1 MATRRTAGR
10 LWASLGLVSAVGL
23 MVAVTCAVVAAIVV
37 YRDAIVTQGVR
48 STIENAAATDRAID
62 VTVRAPSVDVA
73 EVTERLGAGSLGAFE
88 PAVFAVSPSY
98 RITEPSIDDASN
110 PESAA
115 ADEPAIITRVAT
127 FAGDDL
133 WQVVSGDLAP
143 LEATDASSPVPAALH
158 ADAASLLGLDTGD
171 SVRLEPSTAGRT
183 DGLELQVVA
192 LVTPADPGDPRWFA
206 QPFGRAGSTSSGSF
220 VDVGPFFVPAVDF
233 AQIGGDASYIA
244 RLAVDPDRVEP
255 GDIDGIVR
263 AVEAAPDTF
272 AAALAPDRVRVE
284 SGLDGLL
291 ANVDT
296 SVRSTTA
303 VIAAVL
309 LQVAAVALFGLA
321 VAASVLFASRRSE
334 RILLH
339 SRGISNAQVIRDALV
354 EATVIVVP
362 AAIIGPFLA
371 VGAVGLVGQW
381 GPIGS
386 AGLDLRGA
394 ASAAAFAASAVAA
407 GIAVALIV
415 WPAIAA
421 ARLPVGEVGRPTGT
435 PFLRRTGLDIV
446 LVVLAVAGLWQLQRT
461 GSVASTA
468 EPGGRTSVD
477 PVLVL
482 APTLGIAAASL
493 LAVRLL
499 GVAANGL
506 ERVGARSR
514 RLAPALAG
522 REAARSGGR
531 RNRSSVLVVVA
542 VAVASFALIQSVSWE
557 RSQRDQADAAVGAD
571 VVVVPDGRPDAGVAA
586 ANLAARYR
594 ALDGVTAVWPIGDR
608 SVAVAAQPRPVPL
621 VALEAGEFATYSRT
635 RPDVVADADTIA
647 TLAAPVELG
656 GVELPASG
664 GEVTARIR
672 LTAATAGPDGE
683 REPTPTEAEI
693 AIIVTDEFG
702 TLRRL
707 AAVESIVT
715 ADGGATTTEVTFGR
729 IDVAGSEDRR
739 AHLVEIEVDVP
750 IPFIDVGTFVADV
763 DGDGVDDTSPLDV
776 PTVQA
781 EIELLELAVG
791 GAALDLGL
799 AAWRPLAPPPERF
812 TISPPAAS
820 VDTVETGDTGD
831 TALALD
837 LDAGTTAQRQASAQ
851 FRFVTADAEAFAGS
865 TDGTTQIDVLATP
878 QLVEELAVGLDTP
891 VNVRIGGTRL
901 ALRIVGETGVVPFA
915 ADEPLAF
922 LADHATL
929 AAADYLANGARSEP
943 DRWVVVLDESD
954 REEVTTILRE
964 APFESAAV
972 ADRWQEAE
980 QRIGDPILVGL
991 TGSLLIAVGA
1001 VAIVAIVGLVM
1012 AAVTGARDRRGA
1024 NAVLRALGASRRE
1037 LRQWLVRETVPIG
1050 VLAIAIGLAGGV
1062 VIASVVSSALTGD
1075 RDGGDAVPP
1084 PQLVVPWV
1092 ALAAL
1097 VGVALVAIALVPL
1110 ATTRLLHGVRPADEL
1125 RIGDQR

>member
-1 MATRRTAGR
+1 
-10 LWASLGLVSAVGL
+10 

-48 STIENAAATDRAID
+48 STIENAAATDRALE
-62 VTVRAPSVDVA
+62 VTVRAPAVDLA
-73 EVTERLGAGSLGAFE
+73 EVTDRLGADALGAFE

-98 RITEPSIDDASN
+98 RITEPSIDDASS
-110 PESAA
+110 PESATA
-115 ADEPAIITRVAT
+115 AEPAIITRVAT

-133 WQVVSGDLAP
+133 WQVVSGDIAP
-143 LEATDASSPVPAALH
+143 LEATEASAPVPAVLH
-158 ADAASLLGLDTGD
+158 ADAASQLGLDTGD
-171 SVRLEPSTAGRT
+171 SVRLEPSTSGRAE
-183 DGLELQVVA
+183 GLELQVVA
-192 LVTPADPGDPRWFA
+192 IVMPTDPGDARWFA

-272 AAALAPDRVRVE
+272 AVALSPDRVRVE
-284 SGLDGLL
+284 SGLDDLL

-303 VIAAVL
+303 VVAAVL

-334 RILLH
+334 RTLLY

-354 EATVIVVP
+354 EAAVIVVP
-362 AAIIGPFLA
+362 AALVGPFLA
-371 VGAVGLVGQW
+371 VGAVGLVGRW

-386 AGLDLRGA
+386 AGLDLHGTV
-394 ASAAAFAASAVAA
+394 SGGAFAVSAVAA

-415 WPAIAA
+415 WPAVAT
-421 ARLPVGEVGRPTGT
+421 ARLPADEVGRPTGT

-446 LVVLAVAGLWQLQRT
+446 LLVLAVAGLWQLKRI

-493 LAVRLL
+493 LAMRMLS
-499 GVAANGL
+499 VAANGL
-506 ERVGARSR
+506 ERLGARSR

-531 RNRSSVLVVVA
+531 RTRSSVLVVVA

-586 ANLAARYR
+586 ENLAARYR
-594 ALDGVTAVWPIGDR
+594 GLDGVTAVWPIGDR

-621 VALEAGEFATYSRT
+621 IALDAGEFATYSRA
-635 RPDVVADADTIA
+635 RSDVVADADTVA
-647 TLAAPVELG
+647 TLAAPVDLG

-672 LTAATAGPDGE
+672 LTATTAGPDGE
-683 REPTPTEAEI
+683 PQPTATEAEI
-693 AIIVTDEFG
+693 AIIVADEFG
-702 TLRRL
+702 TLRRIT
-707 AAVESIVT
+707 AVDPIVT
-715 ADGGATTTEVTFGR
+715 ADGGATITEVTFGR
-729 IDVAGSEDRR
+729 IDAAGGEDRR
-739 AHLVEIEVDVP
+739 PQLVEIEADVP
-750 IPFIDVGTFVADV
+750 IPFIDVSTFVTDV
-763 DGDGVDDTSPLDV
+763 DDDGVDDTSSLDV
-776 PTVQA
+776 PSVRTV
-781 EIELLELAVG
+781 IELLELDVD
-791 GAALDLGL
+791 GAPLDLGL
-799 AAWRPLAPPPERF
+799 AEWTPLAPAPARF
-812 TISPPAAS
+812 TISPPAA
-820 VDTVETGDTGD
+820 TVETVE
-831 TALALD
+831 TALVLD
-837 LDAGTTAQRQASAQ
+837 LDAGSTAQRQASAQ
-851 FRFVTADAEAFAGS
+851 FRFLTADADAVAGFA
-865 TDGTTQIDVLATP
+865 DGTTQVDVLATP
-878 QLVEELAVGLDTP
+878 QLVEELAAGLDTT
-891 VNVRIGGTRL
+891 VSVRIGGTRL

-915 ADEPLAF
+915 VDEPLAF

-954 REEVTTILRE
+954 REQVNTILRE
-964 APFESAAV
+964 VPFESAAV
-972 ADRWQEAE
+972 ADRWEEAE

-1050 VLAIAIGLAGGV
+1050 VLAIAIGLVAGV

-1110 ATTRLLHGVRPADEL
+1110 ATSRLLRGVRPADEL

>member
-1 MATRRTAGR
+1 MATRRTVAR
-10 LWASLGLVSAVGL
+10 LRASLGLVSAVGL

-48 STIENAAATDRAID
+48 STIEDAAATDRAIE
-62 VTVRAPSVDVA
+62 VKLRAPASAVVDVA
-73 EVTERLGAGSLGAFE
+73 DRLGAVELDEFQ
-88 PAVFAVSPSY
+88 PAVVAVSSSY
-98 RITEPSIDDASN
+98 RVTEPSIDDPTISG
-110 PESAA
+110 S
-115 ADEPAIITRVAT
+115 DGTTIITRAAT
-127 FAGDDL
+127 FVGDDL
-133 WQVVSGDLAP
+133 WEVASGDLAL
-143 LEATDASSPVPAALH
+143 LETTDVSTPVPAALH
-158 ADAASLLGLDTGD
+158 ADAAALLGLDIGD
-171 SVRLEPSTAGRT
+171 LVRLDPSAPGPAE
-183 DGLELQVVA
+183 GLDLRVVA
-192 LVTPADPGDPRWFA
+192 VIRPSDPGDPRWFG
-206 QPFGRAGSTSSGSF
+206 QPLGRAGSSSSGSF
-220 VDVGPFFVPAVDF
+220 TEIGPFFLPAVDF
-233 AQIGGDASYIA
+233 ARVAGDASYTA
-244 RLAVDPDRVEP
+244 RFAVDPDRVQP
-255 GDIDGIVR
+255 GDIDGIIR
-263 AVEAAPDTF
+263 AVDAAPDTF
-272 AAALAPDRVRVE
+272 GAALAPDRVRVE
-284 SGLDGLL
+284 TGLGDLL
-291 ANVDT
+291 ADTDT

-321 VAASVLFASRRSE
+321 VAASALFASRRSE

-339 SRGISNAQVIRDALV
+339 SRGISNAQVARDALA
-354 EATVIVVP
+354 EAAVIAAP
-362 AAIIGPFLA
+362 AVIIGPLLA
-371 VGAVGLVGQW
+371 VGAVGLVGRW

-386 AGLDLRGA
+386 AGLELRGA
-394 ASAAAFAASAVAA
+394 VSWAAFAASAVAA

-421 ARLPVGEVGRPTGT
+421 ARLPADEAGRPTGT

-446 LVVLAVAGLWQLQRT
+446 LVVLAVVGLWQLQRT
-461 GSVASTA
+461 GSVASAA

-493 LAVRLL
+493 LAVRML
-499 GVAANGL
+499 GVAASGL
-506 ERVGARSR
+506 ERIGARSR

-522 REAARSGGR
+522 REAARSEGR

-571 VVVVPDGRPDAGVAA
+571 VVVVPDGRPDAGVAPA
-586 ANLAARYR
+586 HLAAGYR

-608 SVAVAAQPRPVPL
+608 AVAVAAQPRPVPL
-621 VALEAGEFATYSRT
+621 VALDAGEFATYSRT

-647 TLAAPVELG
+647 ALAAPVDLG
-656 GVELPASG
+656 GVELPPSG
-664 GEVTARIR
+664 GEVTARVR
-672 LTAATAGPDGE
+672 LAASTPDPDGQ
-683 REPTPTEAEI
+683 PQPAPTEAEI
-693 AIIVTDEFG
+693 AIVVADEFG

-707 AAVESIVT
+707 PGVEPVIT
-715 ADGGATTTEVTFGR
+715 TDGGAATAEVSFGR
-729 IDVAGSEDRR
+729 LDATGGEDRPAR
-739 AHLVEIEVDVP
+739 LVEIEVEVP
-750 IPFIDVGTFVADV
+750 IPFVDVRTFVTDV

-776 PTVQA
+776 PTVRTG
-781 EIELLELAVG
+781 IELLELDVD
-791 GAALDLGL
+791 GAALDVGL
-799 AAWRPLAPPPERF
+799 ATWTPLAPAPARF

-820 VDTVETGDTGD
+820 VDTVDAVDTVD
-831 TALALD
+831 TVDAQLALD
-837 LDAGTTAQRQASAQ
+837 LDAGTTAQRQASAS
-851 FRFVTADAEAFAGS
+851 FRFVTADAEAVAGFDDGS
-865 TDGTTQIDVLATP
+865 TVVDVLATP

-891 VNVRIGGTRL
+891 VSVRIGGTRL
-901 ALRIVGETGVVPFA
+901 ALRVVGETDVVPFA
-915 ADEPLAF
+915 AGEPLAF

-929 AAADYLANGARSEP
+929 AAADYLASGARSDP

-954 REEVTTILRE
+954 RDEVTAVLGE
-964 APFESAAV
+964 APFISAAV
-972 ADRWQEAE
+972 ADRWEEAE

-1050 VLAIAIGLAGGV
+1050 ILAVTIGLAAGV

-1075 RDGGDAVPP
+1075 REGGDAVPP
-1084 PQLVVPWV
+1084 PQLVAPWP

-1110 ATTRLLHGVRPADEL
+1110 ATSRLLHGVRPADEL

>member
-1 MATRRTAGR
+1 MVVRSAGMATRRTVGR
-10 LWASLGLVSAVGL
+10 LRASLGLVSAVGL

-48 STIENAAATDRAID
+48 STIENADATDRSIE
-62 VTVRAPSVDVA
+62 VTVRAPASDVA
-73 EVTERLGAGSLGAFE
+73 DVTDRLGAETTRAFE
-88 PAVFAVSPSY
+88 SAVFAVSSSY
-98 RITEPSIDDASN
+98 RITEPSIDDEVS
-110 PESAA
+110 PESA

-133 WQVVSGDLAP
+133 WEVVTGDLAR
-143 LEATDASSPVPAALH
+143 LEPTDASTPVPAALH
-158 ADAASLLGLDTGD
+158 ADAASLLGLDAGD
-171 SVRLEPSTAGRT
+171 TVRLEPSTSGRT
-183 DGLELQVVA
+183 DELELQVVA
-192 LVTPADPGDPRWFA
+192 LVTPADPRDPRWFA
-206 QPFGRAGSTSSGSF
+206 QPFGRAGSSSSGSF
-220 VDVGPFFVPAVDF
+220 VDIGPFFVPAVDF
-233 AQIGGDASYIA
+233 AQLGGDASYIA

-255 GDIDGIVR
+255 GDIDGIVS
-263 AVEAAPDTF
+263 AVEAAPDRF

-284 SGLDGLL
+284 SGLDDLL

-303 VIAAVL
+303 VVAAVL
-309 LQVAAVALFGLA
+309 LQVAVVALFGLA

-339 SRGISNAQVIRDALV
+339 SRGISDGQLIRDALV
-354 EATVIVVP
+354 EAAVITVP

-371 VGAVGLVGQW
+371 VGAVGLVGRW

-386 AGLDLRGA
+386 AGLELRGA
-394 ASAAAFAASAVAA
+394 VSPAAFAASAVAA

-421 ARLPVGEVGRPTGT
+421 ARLPADEVGRPSRT

-461 GSVASTA
+461 GSVASAA

-493 LAVRLL
+493 LAVRMLS
-499 GVAANGL
+499 VVANGL
-506 ERVGARSR
+506 ERLGARSR

-586 ANLAARYR
+586 ANLAAGYR
-594 ALDGVTAVWPIGDR
+594 ALDGVSAVWPIGDR

-621 VALEAGEFATYSRT
+621 VALDTGEFATYSRT

-647 TLAAPVELG
+647 ALAAPVDLG
-656 GVELPASG
+656 GVELPPSG

-672 LTAATAGPDGE
+672 LMATTAGPEGE
-683 REPTPTEAEI
+683 PQPTPTEAEI

-707 AAVESIVT
+707 AAVEPIVT
-715 ADGGATTTEVTFGR
+715 ADGIATTTEVAFGR
-729 IDVAGSEDRR
+729 LDAVGSDVRR
-739 AHLVEIEVDVP
+739 ARLVEIEVDVP
-750 IPFIDVGTFVADV
+750 IPFIDVRTFVTDV

-776 PTVQA
+776 PSVRTG
-781 EIELLELAVG
+781 IELLELDVG
-791 GAALDLGL
+791 GAALDLDQ
-799 AAWRPLAPPPERF
+799 ASWTPLAPAPARF
-812 TISPPAAS
+812 TISPPAA
-820 VDTVETGDTGD
+820 TVGTLD

-851 FRFVTADAEAFAGS
+851 FRFVTADAEAFEGF
-865 TDGTTQIDVLATP
+865 TDGTTPVDVLATP
-878 QLVEELAVGLDTP
+878 QLVEELAVGLGTP
-891 VNVRIGGTRL
+891 VSVRIGGTRL
-901 ALRIVGETGVVPFA
+901 ALRVVGETGVVPFA

-922 LADHATL
+922 LVDHATL

-943 DRWVVVLDESD
+943 DRWAVVVDEFYSEAITTTLRDPPFDSD
-954 REEVTTILRE
+954 
-964 APFESAAV
+964 AV
-972 ADRWQEAE
+972 ADRWDEAE
-980 QRIGDPILVGL
+980 ERIGDPILVGL

-1001 VAIVAIVGLVM
+1001 VAIVATVGLLM

-1024 NAVLRALGASRRE
+1024 NAVLRALGASHRV

-1050 VLAIAIGLAGGV
+1050 ALAITMGLATGIL
-1062 VIASVVSSALTGD
+1062 IASVVSSALTGD

-1084 PQLVVPWV
+1084 PQLVVPWP

-1097 VGVALVAIALVPL
+1097 VVVALAGVALVPL
-1110 ATTRLLHGVRPADEL
+1110 ATSRLLHGVRPADEL

>member
-1 MATRRTAGR
+1 MAVRSGVMATRRTAGR

-23 MVAVTCAVVAAIVV
+23 MVAVTCAVVAAILV

-48 STIENAAATDRAID
+48 STIENADATDRAIE
-62 VTVRAPSVDVA
+62 VTVRAPASNVADVA
-73 EVTERLGAGSLGAFE
+73 DRLGAVELGEFQ
-88 PAVFAVSPSY
+88 PAVFAVSSSY
-98 RITEPSIDDASN
+98 RITEPSIDDPASS
-110 PESAA
+110 ESTGTT
-115 ADEPAIITRVAT
+115 IITRLAT
-127 FAGDDL
+127 FVGDDL
-133 WQVVSGDLAP
+133 WDVVSGDLAL
-143 LEATDASSPVPAALH
+143 LEATEVSTPVPAALH
-158 ADAASLLGLDTGD
+158 ADAAALLGLVAGD
-171 SVRLEPSTAGRT
+171 LVRLEPPASGRA
-183 DGLELQVVA
+183 DGLDLRVVA
-192 LVTPADPGDPRWFA
+192 VVRPSDPGDARWFD
-206 QPFGRAGSTSSGSF
+206 QPFGQVGSSSSGSF
-220 VDVGPFFVPAVDF
+220 TEVGPFFVPAVDF
-233 AQIGGDASYIA
+233 AQIGGDVSYLA

-255 GDIDGIVR
+255 GDIDGITR
-263 AVEAAPDTF
+263 AVDAAPDTF
-272 AAALAPDRVRVE
+272 GAALAPDRVRVDT
-284 SGLDGLL
+284 GLGDLL
-291 ANVDT
+291 ADTDT

-303 VIAAVL
+303 VVAAVL

-339 SRGISNAQVIRDALV
+339 SRGISNAQVARDALV
-354 EATVIVVP
+354 EAAVVAVP
-362 AAIIGPFLA
+362 ALIIGPFLA
-371 VGAVGLVGQW
+371 VGAVGLVGRW

-386 AGLDLRGA
+386 AGLELRGA
-394 ASAAAFAASAVAA
+394 VSGAAFAASAVAA
-407 GIAVALIV
+407 GIAVTLIV

-421 ARLPVGEVGRPTGT
+421 ARLPADEVDRQTGT

-446 LVVLAVAGLWQLQRT
+446 LFVLAVVGLWQLQRT
-461 GSVASTA
+461 GSVASAA

-493 LAVRLL
+493 LAVRML

-506 ERVGARSR
+506 ERIGARSR

-586 ANLAARYR
+586 ANLAAGYR

-608 SVAVAAQPRPVPL
+608 SVSVAAQPRPVPL
-621 VALEAGEFATYSRT
+621 VALDAGEFATYSRT
-635 RPDVVADADTIA
+635 RPDVVADADTIT
-647 TLAAPVELG
+647 TLAAPIDLG
-656 GVELPASG
+656 GVELPPSG
-664 GEVTARIR
+664 GEVTASIR
-672 LTAATAGPDGE
+672 VAASTSGPGGE
-683 REPTPTEAEI
+683 PQPTPTEAKV
-693 AIIVTDEFG
+693 AVIVTDEFG

-707 AAVESIVT
+707 PAVEPIVT
-715 ADGGATTTEVTFGR
+715 ADGGATTTDVSFGHL
-729 IDVAGSEDRR
+729 DATVGQDRP
-739 AHLVEIEVDVP
+739 AHLVEIEVEIP
-750 IPFIDVGTFVADV
+750 IPFVDIRTFVADV
-763 DGDGVDDTSPLDV
+763 DGDGVDDTSPLDA
-776 PTVQA
+776 PTVRT
-781 EIELLELAVG
+781 EIGLLGLAVD
-791 GAALDLGL
+791 GAALDVG
-799 AAWRPLAPPPERF
+799 AATWTPLAPAPTRF

-820 VDTVETGDTGD
+820 IDVVEPTE
-831 TALALD
+831 LALD
-837 LDAGTTAQRQASAQ
+837 LDAGTTAQRQASAR
-851 FRFVTADAEAFAGS
+851 FRFVTADAEVLAGFA
-865 TDGTTQIDVLATP
+865 DGTSKVDVLATP
-878 QLVEELAVGLDTP
+878 QLVDELAVGLDTP
-891 VNVRIGGTRL
+891 VSVRIGGTRL
-901 ALRIVGETGVVPFA
+901 ALRIVGETDVVPFA
-915 ADEPLAF
+915 AGEPLAF

-929 AAADYLANGARSEP
+929 AAADYLANGARSDP
-943 DRWVVVLDESD
+943 DRWVLVLDESD
-954 REEVTTILRE
+954 RDDVTTILRT
-964 APFESAAV
+964 APFDSAAV
-972 ADRWQEAE
+972 ADRWEEAE

-1001 VAIVAIVGLVM
+1001 VAIVAIVGLAM

-1050 VLAIAIGLAGGV
+1050 VLAITIGLSAGV

-1084 PQLVVPWV
+1084 PQLVVPWS

-1110 ATTRLLHGVRPADEL
+1110 ATSRLLHGVRPADEL

>member
-10 LWASLGLVSAVGL
+10 LRASLGLVSAVGL

-48 STIENAAATDRAID
+48 STIENAAATDRTIE
-62 VTVRAPSVDVA
+62 VTVRASARDVA
-73 EVTERLGAGSLGAFE
+73 EVTDRLDAGPLGVFDA
-88 PAVFAVSPSY
+88 AVFAVSSSY
-98 RITEPSIDDASN
+98 RITEPSIDDAVF
-110 PESAA
+110 PESAV
-115 ADEPAIITRVAT
+115 DEPAIITRVAT
-127 FAGDDL
+127 FVGDDL
-133 WQVVSGDLAP
+133 WRVVSGDLAP
-143 LEATDASSPVPAALH
+143 VEATDASAPVPAVLH
-158 ADAASLLGLDTGD
+158 ADAASLLGLDVGD
-171 SVRLEPSTAGRT
+171 LVRLEPSTSGRAV
-183 DGLELQVVA
+183 GLELQVVA
-192 LVTPADPGDPRWFA
+192 VVMPADPVDPRWLA
-206 QPFGRAGSTSSGSF
+206 QPFGRAGSSSSGSF
-220 VDVGPFFVPAVDF
+220 VDVGPFFVPAIDF
-233 AQIGGDASYIA
+233 ARVGGDASYLA

-255 GDIDGIVR
+255 GDIDGILR
-263 AVEAAPDTF
+263 SVEAAPDTF

-284 SGLDGLL
+284 TGLGDLL

-303 VIAAVL
+303 VVAAVL

-334 RILLH
+334 RTLLH
-339 SRGISNAQVIRDALV
+339 SRGITTGQVSRDALV
-354 EATVIVVP
+354 EAAVIAVP
-362 AAIIGPFLA
+362 AATLGPLLA
-371 VGAVGLVGQW
+371 VGAVGLVGRW

-386 AGLDLRGA
+386 AGLELRGA
-394 ASAAAFAASAVAA
+394 VSGAAFAASAVAA

-415 WPAIAA
+415 WPPITA
-421 ARLPVGEVGRPTGT
+421 ARLPPGEVGRPTGT

-446 LVVLAVAGLWQLQRT
+446 LVVLAVVGLWQLQRT
-461 GSVASTA
+461 GSVASAA
-468 EPGGRTSVD
+468 EPGGRASVD

-482 APTLGIAAASL
+482 APTLSIAAASL
-493 LAVRLL
+493 LAVRML

-506 ERVGARSR
+506 ERIGARSR

-522 REAARSGGR
+522 REAARSAGR

-571 VVVVPDGRPDAGVAA
+571 IVVVPDGRPDAAVAA
-586 ANLAARYR
+586 ANLASGYR

-621 VALEAGEFATYSRT
+621 VALDAGEFATYSRT
-635 RPDVVADADTIA
+635 RPDVTADVDTIA
-647 TLAAPVELG
+647 ALAAPVDLG
-656 GVELPASG
+656 GVELPRPG
-664 GEVTARIR
+664 GEVTARI
-672 LTAATAGPDGE
+672 LLAASTPGPDGE
-683 REPTPTEAEI
+683 PTPTPTEAEM

-707 AAVESIVT
+707 PAVETITT
-715 ADGGATTTEVTFGR
+715 ADGGATTTEVSFGR
-729 IDVAGSEDRR
+729 LDATGGQDRR
-739 AHLVEIEVDVP
+739 AHLVEIEVEVP
-750 IPFIDVGTFVADV
+750 IPFVDVRTFVTDV
-763 DGDGVDDTSPLDV
+763 DGDGVDDSSPLDV
-776 PTVQA
+776 PPVRT
-781 EIELLELAVG
+781 EIGLLELAVD
-791 GAALDLGL
+791 GAALDVGL
-799 AAWRPLAPPPERF
+799 ATWTPLVPAPARF
-812 TISPPAAS
+812 TISPPDAS
-820 VDTVETGDTGD
+820 VDVVDGADTE
-831 TALALD
+831 LAFD
-837 LDAGTTAQRQASAQ
+837 VDAGTTAQRQASAR
-851 FRFVTADAEAFAGS
+851 FRFVTADAEAVAGFA
-865 TDGTTQIDVLATP
+865 DGTALVDVLATP

-891 VNVRIGGTRL
+891 VSVRIGGTRL
-901 ALRIVGETGVVPFA
+901 ALRIVGETDVVPFA
-915 ADEPLAF
+915 AGESLA
-922 LADHATL
+922 LVADHATL
-929 AAADYLANGARSEP
+929 AAAEYLANGARSDP

-954 REEVTTILRE
+954 RHEVAPVLRD
-964 APFESAAV
+964 APFESVAV
-972 ADRWQEAE
+972 ADRWEEAE

-1001 VAIVAIVGLVM
+1001 VAIVAIVGLMM

-1050 VLAIAIGLAGGV
+1050 ILAVVIGLATGV

-1092 ALAAL
+1092 ALAVL

-1110 ATTRLLHGVRPADEL
+1110 ATSRLLHGVRPADEL